1 MIQDIKAYLK
11 EQFPNMTFLGYTK
24 NDDLDAMVVIQS
36 TPIPQTYQINQS
48 RIREGIGFLIYD
60 KNVVQAEQNYQQ
72 LQNYFLITKP
82 SDLAIPNNRIIN
94 TSIASGGQV
103 DYDDKRRLM
112 YQLTIQF
119 EKEM

>member
-1 MIQDIKAYLK
+1 MIQDIKSYLK
-11 EQFPNMTFLGYTK
+11 ELFPTMTFLGYTK
-24 NDDLDAMVVIQS
+24 NDDLDSMVVIQS
-36 TPIPQTYQINQS
+36 TPVPQTYQIDQS

-72 LQNYFLITKP
+72 LQKFFLITNP
-82 SDLAIPNNRIIN
+82 SDLAIPNNRIVN

-103 DYDDKRRLM
+103 DYDNKRRLM

>member
-11 EQFPNMTFLGYTK
+11 ELFPNMMFLGYTK
-24 NDDLDAMVVIQS
+24 NDDLDSMVVIKN
-36 TPIPQTYQINQS
+36 TPVIQTYQIDQS

-112 YQLTIQF
+112 FQLTIQF

>member
-1 MIQDIKAYLK
+1 MIQDIKAYMK
-11 EQFPNMTFLGYTK
+11 ELFPNMTFLGYTK

-60 KNVVQAEQNYQQ
+60 KNVLQAEQNYQQ

-82 SDLAIPNNRIIN
+82 SDLAIPNNRIVN

>member
-1 MIQDIKAYLK
+1 MIQDVKAYLK

-24 NDDLDAMVVIQS
+24 NDDLDSMVVIKN
-36 TPIPQTYQINQS
+36 TPVIQTYQIDQS
-48 RIREGIGFLIYD
+48 RVREGIGFLIYD

-82 SDLAIPNNRIIN
+82 SDLAIPNNRIVN

-103 DYDDKRRLM
+103 DYDNKRRLM

>member
-1 MIQDIKAYLK
+1 MIQDIKACLK
-11 EQFPNMTFLGYTK
+11 ELFPNMTFLGYTK

-36 TPIPQTYQINQS
+36 TPIPQTYQIDQS

-112 YQLTIQF
+112 FQLTIQF

>member
-1 MIQDIKAYLK
+1 MIQDIKACLK

-112 YQLTIQF
+112 FQLTIQF

>member
-1 MIQDIKAYLK
+1 MIQDIKAYMK
-11 EQFPNMTFLGYTK
+11 ELFPNMKFLGYTK
-24 NDDLDAMVVIQS
+24 NDDLDAMVVIKN
-36 TPIPQTYQINQS
+36 TPVTQTYQIDQS

-94 TSIASGGQV
+94 TSIASGGEV